1 MPREKKVVK
10 PITAEGSTY
19 DLERIIM
26 MLKLPSNSLEK
37 ISGLGNQEAILH
49 ALGVQVKLLPHKI
62 TIKC

>member
-1 MPREKKVVK
+1 MPRKKKVVK
-10 PITAEGSTY
+10 PITVECSTH

-49 ALGVQVKLLPHKI
+49 ALGAD
-62 TIKC
+62 T